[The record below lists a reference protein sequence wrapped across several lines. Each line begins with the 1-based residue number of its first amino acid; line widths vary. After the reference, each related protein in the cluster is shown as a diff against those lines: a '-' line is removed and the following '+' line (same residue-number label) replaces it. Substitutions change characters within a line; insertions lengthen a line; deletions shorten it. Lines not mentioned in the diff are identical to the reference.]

1 MAENRMFYGG
11 CRAGKTFSGNT
22 EELTVD
28 AIKACREAF
37 DNAPVPT
44 EDRHILYM
52 SPEAKRKL
60 LLWTDT
66 VSTAEKKKAQPNYRF
81 YDRGRW

>member
-1 MAENRMFYGG
+1 MA
-11 CRAGKTFSGNT
+11 

-52 SPEAKRKL
+52 SPEACRRL
-60 LLWTDT
+60 LSID
-66 VSTAEKKKAQPNYRF
+66 SSAFEKKKAQPNYRF